1 MSKNM
6 RNVAGWVHA
15 VDRSETRDANGEQR
29 VLQLAGYAA
38 LFNNPSERMGRIV
51 ETIDPRAFNGVLA
64 NDPDVRFQAEH
75 SGLALARTTNN
86 TLRLRVDER
95 GLYFEADLN
104 PNVQASRDLYAL
116 VERGDITQMSFGF
129 TIGDEDVDD
138 RGDTV
143 RAHITRIEQLFELS
157 AVTFPAYA
165 ETSVYAVDD
174 DERMNVLL
182 MVSDDDVDDDD
193 DDALGDMPELN
204 GRSWDVDVAAA
215 RRRREANG

>member
-1 MSKNM
+1 MTMNV

-29 VLQLAGYAA
+29 SLQLAGYAA
-38 LFNNPSERMGRIV
+38 LFNNPSERMGRII
-51 ETIDPRAFNGVLA
+51 ETIDPRAFNQVLA
-64 NDPDVRFQAEH
+64 SNPDVRFQAEH
-75 SGLALARTTNN
+75 SGLALARTAND
-86 TLRLRVDER
+86 TLRMRVDER

-129 TIGDEDVDD
+129 TIGDEDIDD

-165 ETSVYAVDD
+165 QTSVMAVP
-174 DERMNVLL
+174 DESAYGPGM
-182 MVSDDDVDDDD
+182 DDDD
-193 DDALGDMPELN
+193 DDDDDVDLDDMLEMN

>member
-138 RGDTV
+138 RGDIV

-165 ETSVYAVDD
+165 ETSVHAVPDEAAYGGMDD
-174 DERMNVLL
+174 DDM
-182 MVSDDDVDDDD
+182 D

>member
-1 MSKNM
+1 M
-6 RNVAGWVHA
+6 
-15 VDRSETRDANGEQR
+15 
-29 VLQLAGYAA
+29 
-38 LFNNPSERMGRIV
+38 
-51 ETIDPRAFNGVLA
+51 
-64 NDPDVRFQAEH
+64 
-75 SGLALARTTNN
+75 
-86 TLRLRVDER
+86 RVDER

-129 TIGDEDVDD
+129 TIGDEDIDD

-165 ETSVYAVDD
+165 QTSVMAVP
-174 DERMNVLL
+174 DEFAYGPGM
-182 MVSDDDVDDDD
+182 DDDD
-193 DDALGDMPELN
+193 DDDDDVDLDDMLEMN

>member
-1 MSKNM
+1 
-6 RNVAGWVHA
+6 VHA

-64 NDPDVRFQAEH
+64 NEPDVRFQAEH

-165 ETSVYAVDD
+165 ETSVHAVPDEAAYGGMDD
-174 DERMNVLL
+174 DDM
-182 MVSDDDVDDDD
+182 DDDD

>member
-1 MSKNM
+1 MNV

-29 VLQLAGYAA
+29 SLQLAGYAA
-38 LFNNPSERMGRIV
+38 LFNNPSERMGRII
-51 ETIDPRAFNGVLA
+51 ETIDPRAFNQVLA
-64 NDPDVRFQAEH
+64 SNPDVRFQAEH
-75 SGLALARTTNN
+75 SGLALARTAND
-86 TLRLRVDER
+86 TLRMRVDER

-129 TIGDEDVDD
+129 TIGDEDIDD

-165 ETSVYAVDD
+165 QTSVMAVP
-174 DERMNVLL
+174 DEFAYGPGM
-182 MVSDDDVDDDD
+182 DDDD
-193 DDALGDMPELN
+193 DDDDDVDLDDMLEMN